1 MCEWMGAYVCV
12 HAYICVRERERERER
27 VGGIASSNIGKRNIV
42 C

>member
-12 HAYICVRERERERER
+12 LAYICVRERETEER